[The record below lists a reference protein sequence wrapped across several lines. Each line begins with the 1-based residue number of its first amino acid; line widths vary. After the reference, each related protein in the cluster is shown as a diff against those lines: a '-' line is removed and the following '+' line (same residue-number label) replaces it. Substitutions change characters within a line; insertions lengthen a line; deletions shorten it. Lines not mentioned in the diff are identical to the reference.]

1 MPGLWV
7 PGAAGPLDQFVERL
21 HRSIAAF
28 AQKQGIEQAA
38 VDIEFPDGAL
48 VAVTAV
54 SAEPGYG
61 FVTLT
66 PHAEDPGEPEELI
79 VPIGAIRQIRLSVP
93 EPARDRFGFSLPEE
107 GEGRP

>member
-1 MPGLWV
+1 VPELWV

-28 AQKQGIEQAA
+28 AQKHGIEQAA
-38 VDIEFPDGAL
+38 VEIEFPDGAL
-48 VAVTAV
+48 VPVTSV

-66 PHAEDPGEPEELI
+66 PHVEEPEEPEELI

-93 EPARDRFGFSLPEE
+93 EPARHRFGFSVPE
-107 GEGRP
+107 

>member
-1 MPGLWV
+1 VPELWV

-21 HRSIAAF
+21 HRIIAAF

-38 VDIEFPDGAL
+38 VEVEFPDGAL

-66 PHAEDPGEPEELI
+66 PHVEDPDDPEELI
-79 VPIGAIRQIRLSVP
+79 VPVGAIRQIRLSIP
-93 EPARDRFGFSLPEE
+93 EPARQRFGFTVPE
-107 GEGRP
+107 